1 MNRRKGRPTLEIPP
15 GGMPLSAWAA
25 ADVVQ
30 RVEQLAQETSTS
42 RADVVRAAID
52 FALAHDDFY
61 VFFLEVT
68 PV

>member
-1 MNRRKGRPTLEIPP
+1 
-15 GGMPLSAWAA
+15 
-25 ADVVQ
+25 VVQ
-30 RVEQLAQETSTS
+30 SVEQLAQETSTS